1 VQPAPHTPRPTAAEL
16 FWASADMVGGLSVM
30 FLPMLLLAV
39 PGIILFVV
47 LPALVLAVA
56 ALPLAVAAALVAL
69 PILLRR
75 AVRRL
80 SPPRPRWRMP
90 RPASNRRPLPHH

>member
-1 VQPAPHTPRPTAAEL
+1 MQPAPHTPRSTPGEML
-16 FWASADMVGGLSVM
+16 WAIADMVGGLSVM

-56 ALPLAVAAALVAL
+56 AAPLVIAAALIAL
-69 PILLRR
+69 PFLLRR
-75 AVRRL
+75 AVRRI
-80 SPPRPRWRMP
+80 SPPRPRSRMP
-90 RPASNRRPLPHH
+90 LPASNRRPLPHH